1 MKIKV
6 TALGL
11 SEVSGKIVVKVGG
24 KKYKAT
30 LKDGKAFVRLDRFAN
45 TGKKS
50 VKVKYAGNRKVAGH
64 HGVHQDQGASRLT
77 PLTPPSLA
85 ALVLLSAGRGPLA
98 RARGG

>member
-11 SEVSGKIVVKVGG
+11 SEVTGKIVVKIGG
-24 KKYKAT
+24 KKYKAK

-50 VKVKYAGNRKVAGH
+50 VKVKYAGNRKV
-64 HGVHQDQGASRLT
+64 QDSTEFIKIKVR
-77 PLTPPSLA
+77 
-85 ALVLLSAGRGPLA
+85 RG
-98 RARGG
+98 